1 MTWYHVS
8 VKCWSFFKTPLLLSW
23 VKCKNTLWPALVG
36 STLLLLSVGAWT
48 ECPPIWTTSAL
59 WVWACVWVCVC
70 VCTWVCAC
78 VWRGEWEGDSTR
90 EHSLLKMMWLISS
103 VHKKENFVDLR
114 KKKTKNKLRA
124 KHNFYPPSQN
134 LVFRSISQ
142 AVPFSSLHQN
152 HAVWFPTLWN
162 IIDLLEMKVH
172 CKLRHTTL
180 SPIGWMA
187 GAGKPQLLEC

>member
-1 MTWYHVS
+1 MVS
-8 VKCWSFFKTPLLLSW
+8 CKCQVLVIFQNTTFAQLGQVQEHSVASFGGKHPSLTFCWHFQNAPPSGQPLL
-23 VKCKNTLWPALVG
+23 C
-36 STLLLLSVGAWT
+36 
-48 ECPPIWTTSAL
+48 ECER
-59 WVWACVWVCVC
+59 VYEYVCVC
-70 VCTWVCAC
+70 IWVCAC
-78 VWRGEWEGDSTR
+78 VWRGEWEGVSTR